1 MTTDPAITLTV
12 NGRPVVD
19 RVPARLSLADYL
31 RDRLGLTGT
40 NVGCEQGVCGACTV
54 LIDGRSM
61 RACLMLA
68 VQADGSRVRTVE
80 DLAGADQPWHPL
92 QAAFDRNDALQCG
105 FCTPGFLMAATEL
118 LDRPRL
124 SEPDV
129 RAALSGNLCRC
140 TGYEGIVRSVLE
152 VHAETATGA
161 AGPPPARRPRARPF
175 DDLIA
180 AGSVA
185 PEEETGAAAP
195 LARRRIPVAAA
206 AAWTGAAV
214 AVAVAAVIAIRL
226 RTTSKRRKPC

>member
-1 MTTDPAITLTV
+1 MTSDPDLTLTV
-12 NGRPVVD
+12 NGKPVTG

-54 LIDGRSM
+54 LVDGRSM

-68 VQADGSRVRTVE
+68 VQADGCAVRTVE
-80 DLAGADQPWHPL
+80 GLAAPGRPWHPL

-105 FCTPGFLMAATEL
+105 FCTPGFLMAAAEL
-118 LDRPRL
+118 LEQPRL

-152 VHAETATGA
+152 VHAANGGATAPA
-161 AGPPPARRPRARPF
+161 APAARTRPF
-175 DDLIA
+175 DDLLA
-180 AGSVA
+180 EPGRRLA
-185 PEEETGAAAP
+185 PALLT
-195 LARRRIPVAAA
+195 V
-206 AAWTGAAV
+206 AAV
-214 AVAVAAVIAIRL
+214 ATVAGVLILRRRR
-226 RTTSKRRKPC
+226 RTT

>member
-1 MTTDPAITLTV
+1 MTEDPALTFTV
-12 NGRPVVD
+12 NGEPVVD

-31 RDRLGLTGT
+31 RDRLRLTGT
-40 NVGCEQGVCGACTV
+40 HVGCEQGVCGACTV
-54 LIDGRSM
+54 LVDGRSV

-80 DLAGADQPWHPL
+80 DLAGPDRPWNPL

-152 VHAETATGA
+152 VHAETQDE
-161 AGPPPARRPRARPF
+161 PPVRSTRTRPF

-180 AGSVA
+180 TA
-185 PEEETGAAAP
+185 PATAP
-195 LARRRIPVAAA
+195 APAARRRIRPAAVALAVAAA
-206 AAWTGAAV
+206 AV
-214 AVAVAAVIAIRL
+214 AVLAITW
-226 RTTSKRRKPC
+226 RTRSKRRKPC

>member
-1 MTTDPAITLTV
+1 MTGDPRLTLTV
-12 NGRPVVD
+12 NGEPVTD

-31 RDRLGLTGT
+31 RDRRHLTGT
-40 NVGCEQGVCGACTV
+40 HLGCEQGVCGACTV
-54 LIDGRSM
+54 LVDGRSV

-80 DLAGADQPWHPL
+80 DLAGPDRPWHPL

-152 VHAETATGA
+152 VHAASRHA
-161 AGPPPARRPRARPF
+161 AGPPPARRTRKRPF

-180 AGSVA
+180 PRRRRSVA
-185 PEEETGAAAP
+185 P
-195 LARRRIPVAAA
+195 V
-206 AAWTGAAV
+206 AV
-214 AVAVAAVIAIRL
+214 AVAVAVVAAVIAIRYRL
-226 RTTSKRRKPC
+226 KRRKPC